1 MSQCAPAV
9 SLGSACSEVEG
20 ARIDGKDSV
29 GELKACI
36 LHGEVLIDADSMS
49 IELVLVIRTDTDTIS
64 PIVTRAGVVTSN
76 SRHGMSLETQI
87 SNDLS

>member
-9 SLGSACSEVEG
+9 SLGSACSDVEG
-20 ARIDGKDSV
+20 ARVDDKDSG
-29 GELKACI
+29 GELKAGI

-64 PIVTRAGVVTSN
+64 PTGT
-76 SRHGMSLETQI
+76 
-87 SNDLS
+87 